1 MQYDGYG
8 HRQGEKTLNES
19 EKFYQE
25 NLYPLQDGV
34 LNLVKNCKTHFYLT
48 GGTALSRIYY
58 NHRYSDDLDFFVNAD
73 IKFNDFTLLIY
84 NSLLNHGYEWSEN
97 DSFVGVN
104 YKRLLVRNKNHP
116 NVDLKLDFVND
127 IDVHYGELSNH
138 TLFDKIDSIQNIL
151 SNKISALFRYAEKD
165 IADLLF
171 IARNYKFHWEEI
183 ISQARSKELGIE
195 TYLVSDLLL
204 SFPKNKFD
212 NIKWIHNV
220 NYNQLESD
228 LKQMAKDCLEVKAN
242 SLCLP

>member
-116 NVDLKLDFVND
+116 NVDLKFVLPRTKSLDKFLKKLKEAVDVNGQVYINKTTWAND
-127 IDVHYGELSNH
+127 LGIDRKTLSDYINQFTDSNH
-138 TLFDKIDSIQNIL
+138 FIEISYDDERYDKS
-151 SNKISALFRYAEKD
+151 KD
-165 IADLLF
+165 KRLTCL
-171 IARNYKFHWEEI
+171 EI
-183 ISQARSKELGIE
+183 IYVPLSYKEELIDHLRE
-195 TYLVSDLLL
+195 SI
-204 SFPKNKFD
+204 KNFY
-212 NIKWIHNV
+212 
-220 NYNQLESD
+220 YNR
-228 LKQMAKDCLEVKAN
+228 KK
-242 SLCLP
+242 P